1 VISNILIGLS
11 TALFITLVLLIGSI
25 FFDEKDWK
33 GKK

>member
-1 VISNILIGLS
+1 MISNILIGLT

-33 GKK
+33 GK